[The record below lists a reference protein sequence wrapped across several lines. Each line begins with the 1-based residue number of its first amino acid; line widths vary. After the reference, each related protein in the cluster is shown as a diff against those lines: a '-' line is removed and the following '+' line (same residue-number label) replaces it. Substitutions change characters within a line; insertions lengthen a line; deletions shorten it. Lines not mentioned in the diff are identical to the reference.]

1 MIRALTHATAAGVL
15 ALAALPAAF
24 AAEGDDSLEWKY
36 VPGIARPIEMAIVSG
51 NPAEPGPYV
60 VRYRAPS
67 GMKWAPRVYNTAREI
82 TVLKGI
88 YWFTPGNDYNWRQMD
103 EFKVGSVLN
112 IEAGKAYFGWAR
124 TAVVIEEKGEGPAVI
139 QYVHDEEDPRNKRK
153 PRGGGGGG
161 GE

>member
-82 TVLKGI
+82 KVLKGI

-103 EFKVGSVLN
+103 EFKVGSVLD
-112 IEAGKAYFGWAR
+112 IEAGKSYFGWAR
-124 TAVVIEEKGEGPAVI
+124 TAVVIEEKGEGPTVI

-153 PRGGGGGG
+153 PRGGGGG
-161 GE
+161 E